1 MTARP
6 SGKAACDAA
15 AVTGAFGDGPVR
27 LVHGRDSTPQQD
39 MDLSTQLLGGF
50 ADPQVP
56 GRLRVLVPR
65 PTAAFSRIDALA
77 GGFPAAQDA
86 ARRHGFA
93 PVVRP
98 AGGRLAAYHEGALV
112 LDLVARHP
120 QARDGYRERFA
131 VLGEHLA
138 AGLRTLGVPA
148 AVGAVPGEYCPGEFS
163 VSAAG
168 TTKLVGTAQRL
179 TRHGYLLSAVVLVSD
194 PEPVRAVLV
203 DAYAAL
209 GLDWRPA
216 SVGAVADHAPGVTVA
231 DVEAALLPGLREL
244 LPGLSETS
252 ASQAG
257 T

>member
-1 MTARP
+1 
-6 SGKAACDAA
+6 
-15 AVTGAFGDGPVR
+15 VTGPFGDAPVR
-27 LVHGRDSTPQQD
+27 LVRGSDTTPQQD
-39 MDLSTQLLGGF
+39 MDLSTRLLADF
-50 ADPQVP
+50 ADPEVP
-56 GRLRVLVPR
+56 GRLRVHSPH

-120 QARDGYRERFA
+120 HPRDDFRERFA

-148 AVGAVPGEYCPGEFS
+148 GVGAVPGEYCPGEFS
-163 VSAAG
+163 VNAAG

-179 TRHGYLLSAVVLVSD
+179 TRHGYLFSAVVLVTD
-194 PEPVRAVLV
+194 PEPVREVLV

-209 GLDWRPA
+209 GLDWRVA
-216 SVGAVADHAPGVTVA
+216 SVGAASDHVPGVTVA
-231 DVEAALLPGLREL
+231 DVEAALLRGLRAL
-244 LPGLSETS
+244 LPGLTQ
-252 ASQAG
+252 ASGSPVVA
-257 T
+257 

>member
-1 MTARP
+1 MTE
-6 SGKAACDAA
+6 
-15 AVTGAFGDGPVR
+15 AFGDAPVR
-27 LVHGRDSTPQQD
+27 LVHGSGTTPQQD
-39 MDLSTQLLGGF
+39 MDLSTRLLADF
-50 ADPQVP
+50 ADPEVP
-56 GRLRVLVPR
+56 GRLRVHSPH

-86 ARRHGFA
+86 ARRLGFT
-93 PVVRP
+93 PVIRP

-112 LDLVARHP
+112 LDLVARHAHP
-120 QARDGYRERFA
+120 RDDFRERFA

-148 AVGAVPGEYCPGEFS
+148 SVGAVLGEYCPGEFS
-163 VSAAG
+163 VNAAG

-179 TRHGYLLSAVVLVSD
+179 TRHGYLFSAVVLVTD

-216 SVGAVADHAPGVTVA
+216 SVGAATDHAPGASVA
-231 DVEAALLPGLREL
+231 DVEAALLRGLRTL
-244 LPGLSETS
+244 LPGLTEDATR
-252 ASQAG
+252 
-257 T
+257 